1 MKNTQKFA
9 LIILACAIAI
19 YLVTNCCDNSIIDE
33 NTKLIIKND
42 PIIIIPNTS
51 NVLPSNT
58 PLISS
63 IPINKS
69 PEAKIIPQVKPL
81 IKPEMKVIREP
92 QIKEIKQEFIIKPRL
107 EQVKPEQVKPEQ
119 VKLEQ
124 VKPEQ
129 VKPEQVKPE
138 QVKPEQV
145 KPEQVYEET
154 DTFNITPYNDFKIPK
169 MSFEDKYWNINNNQ
183 FELLEN
189 GQVDNT
195 KYFNGIVNNKK
206 IKEETIQ
213 EMKHPINAVEFPPKI
228 LRYDGGDWV
237 RFGVASNKYYNIYF
251 IIYEKE
257 AYYEPKMHSNKL
269 YEYVLAKIVEDKLMI
284 MQVMQPR
291 GKITMGE
298 YVSFTFGVSQ
308 LNFLLVSSYENKFI

>member
-107 EQVKPEQVKPEQ
+107 EQVK
-119 VKLEQ
+119 LEQ
-124 VKPEQ
+124 I
-129 VKPEQVKPE
+129 KPE

>member
-119 VKLEQ
+119 VKPEQVKLEQ

-129 VKPEQVKPE
+129 VKL
-138 QVKPEQV
+138 EQV

-206 IKEETIQ
+206 IKE
-213 EMKHPINAVEFPPKI
+213 F
-228 LRYDGGDWV
+228 
-237 RFGVASNKYYNIYF
+237 
-251 IIYEKE
+251 
-257 AYYEPKMHSNKL
+257 
-269 YEYVLAKIVEDKLMI
+269 
-284 MQVMQPR
+284 
-291 GKITMGE
+291 
-298 YVSFTFGVSQ
+298 
-308 LNFLLVSSYENKFI
+308 